1 MRATVVDHYHR
12 QYFDWVK
19 KNVDKSIL
27 LKIFDKWSEKETK
40 GNGESGHENGGL
52 RRKRKSE
59 NEGDREGERVRM
71 KAIAKE
77 KKCKR
82 RREQKRKIANEGN
95 GKAEKDRKRSE
106 LIKIEKYRERKNEKY
121 RER

>member
-1 MRATVVDHYHR
+1 MGE
-12 QYFDWVK
+12 

-27 LKIFDKWSEKETK
+27 LKIFDRWSEKETK
-40 GNGESGHENGGL
+40 GNCESGHENGGL
-52 RRKRKSE
+52 SE
-59 NEGDREGERVRM
+59 GAGERERVRT

-77 KKCKR
+77 KECKLR
-82 RREQKRKIANEGN
+82 RLQKRKSGNEGE

-106 LIKIEKYRERKNEKY
+106 LIKNEKY